1 MEKYIKTI
9 LHLFSIKIL
18 KQYHQLWYMFLLYL
32 NVIIDQKGHVYSN
45 MIDKRIHVNTI
56 MGPASPTKERLRDRA
71 GTSLGRN
78 WGCEIDDEFQFDYQ
92 HEYVRVFRYIK
103 VKNDTI

>member
-1 MEKYIKTI
+1 
-9 LHLFSIKIL
+9 
-18 KQYHQLWYMFLLYL
+18 
-32 NVIIDQKGHVYSN
+32 
-45 MIDKRIHVNTI
+45 MIDKRIHVNTM
-56 MGPASPTKERLRDRA
+56 MGPASPTKERLRDKA

-92 HEYVRVFRYIK
+92 HECVRVFRYTK